1 MTTDLRHC
9 LWCGSILGIDKG
21 EAEPDYDGQHCSE
34 GCYLL
39 NNRTDSNCWLFW
51 LPNEIPL
58 ARCVPVLSHHD
69 LDDCIITETLYD
81 GSVMVTDGRQLW
93 HSDGDGFHVD
103 MTEPAGFAHVLRWV
117 AAKRVVHAQLIPDM
131 SMWYLMRWTIAA
143 RDGTVTDDDRLELA
157 RLAWVLSDEGQ
168 QAKAK
173 DAEARAAR

>member
-1 MTTDLRHC
+1 MTTDRHC
-9 LWCGSILGIDKG
+9 LWCGSTLGLDKG
-21 EAEPDYDGQHCSE
+21 EAEADHDDQHCSE

-39 NNRTDSNCWLFW
+39 NNRTDARCWLFW

-69 LDDCIITETLYD
+69 LDDCIITETLHD
-81 GSVMVTDGRQLW
+81 GSVMVTDGRQVW

-103 MTEPAGFAHVLRWV
+103 MTEPAGFAHVLRW
-117 AAKRVVHAQLIPDM
+117 AASRGRDLGVNTPG
-131 SMWYLMRWTIAA
+131 LMRWTIAA

>member
-39 NNRTDSNCWLFW
+39 NNRTDSKCWLHW

-117 AAKRVVHAQLIPDM
+117 ASRGRDLGVNTPGVFA
-131 SMWYLMRWTIAA
+131 WTIAA

-157 RLAWVLSDEGQ
+157 RLAWLLSDEGQ
-168 QAKAK
+168 KAKAK